1 MAFSAVIGRQLID
14 PWVKFEAVLAFNL
27 GVEAVQ
33 LALVVVIAPLLV
45 HFARSRR
52 YHNFRTLSA
61 LAIGLIATY
70 WIAQRLQ
77 QLGDTTG
84 LPNIW
89 LGVGSVAVL
98 AIAAALQLGRRSE
111 VPEPRAPQ
119 LR

>member
-1 MAFSAVIGRQLID
+1 
-14 PWVKFEAVLAFNL
+14 
-27 GVEAVQ
+27 
-33 LALVVVIAPLLV
+33 VIAPLLV

-98 AIAAALQLGRRSE
+98 AIGAALQLGRRSE
-111 VPEPRAPQ
+111 VPEPRAQQ
-119 LR
+119 LS